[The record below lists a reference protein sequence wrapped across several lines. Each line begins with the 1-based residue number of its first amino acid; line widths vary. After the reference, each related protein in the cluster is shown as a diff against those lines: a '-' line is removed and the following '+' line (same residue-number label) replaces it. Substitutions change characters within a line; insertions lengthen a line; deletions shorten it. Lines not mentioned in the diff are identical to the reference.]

1 MKIRKQIKK
10 KTQIKK
16 LTWIFSQG
24 SRCLLVLQ
32 NMWYLQIDQISKLQ
46 DKTETSQHRKHT
58 ATHKQY
64 TYSIV
69 REREIYIYRIEIN
82 AIDVSFTFFYRG
94 LSEGLPEP
102 QPAHHEIYGV
112 TISNTYASPK
122 IKNKHNIDE
131 YNPAFLAGRLH

>member
-1 MKIRKQIKK
+1 MDSQPGIQVFVGSAKYVVLVDRSNIQAIGQDRNFIASETHSH
-10 KTQIKK
+10 TQIVY
-16 LTWIFSQG
+16 I
-24 SRCLLVLQ
+24 
-32 NMWYLQIDQISKLQ
+32 
-46 DKTETSQHRKHT
+46 
-58 ATHKQY
+58 QY
-64 TYSIV
+64 SE